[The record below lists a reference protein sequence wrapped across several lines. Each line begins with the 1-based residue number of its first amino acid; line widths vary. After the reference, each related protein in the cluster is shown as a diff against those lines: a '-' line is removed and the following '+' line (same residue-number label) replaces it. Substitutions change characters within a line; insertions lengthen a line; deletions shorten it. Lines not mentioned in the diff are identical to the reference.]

1 MKRVRFNNK
10 VEIKYYKRDFP
21 KNHVKNYEINTDRI
35 TPVSNYKYIKNVSL
49 FKKCSELVIH
59 HILLLP

>member
-10 VEIKYYKRDFP
+10 VEIKYYKRGFP

-35 TPVSNYKYIKNVSL
+35 TPKSNYKYIMSL
-49 FKKCSELVIH
+49 LFFSICIFLI
-59 HILLLP
+59 IYLAI